1 MPLSRDNSNGTAT
14 LESVTLQFT
23 APRREVNTAARAD
36 IKPGE
41 ERNVDVIGED
51 DKDRGLARVLR
62 TEDNVE
68 DENGSGCCG
77 KKRLVDGVE
86 KRQASSSEA
95 SFASAQHSRAV
106 AEMMRPAFLSNSNS
120 TSPFSQPS
128 CPPVCS
134 TTDDPASLSLS
145 GDASARNVVVR
156 QFHFEP
162 VDANAASAAAAKDP
176 LPLSSTGRERSGDGS
191 IRMVKRARDVREE
204 VLVEEDESV
213 KEGGDARSVVESGGW
228 ELQCFLCRAQ
238 FSSRTELREH
248 AESSH
253 IGAAADQQKKR
264 QNIVAA
270 RMDRSPDSADE
281 GLALLRHEREE
292 GCIGTGAECAS
303 QDAARR
309 RLSWMLASMEKRRQ
323 LPASVSP
330 AVSPDLG
337 ESRPVSCT
345 QCTEQFMTLREL
357 KRHA

>member
-1 MPLSRDNSNGTAT
+1 
-14 LESVTLQFT
+14 
-23 APRREVNTAARAD
+23 
-36 IKPGE
+36 
-41 ERNVDVIGED
+41 
-51 DKDRGLARVLR
+51 
-62 TEDNVE
+62 
-68 DENGSGCCG
+68 
-77 KKRLVDGVE
+77 
-86 KRQASSSEA
+86 
-95 SFASAQHSRAV
+95 
-106 AEMMRPAFLSNSNS
+106 
-120 TSPFSQPS
+120 
-128 CPPVCS
+128 
-134 TTDDPASLSLS
+134 
-145 GDASARNVVVR
+145 
-156 QFHFEP
+156 
-162 VDANAASAAAAKDP
+162 
-176 LPLSSTGRERSGDGS
+176 
-191 IRMVKRARDVREE
+191 MVKRARDVREE

-357 KRHA
+357 KRHAIFHHSAAFWQHEEQN